1 MSFLQTEP
9 TNFISIKLT
18 DQGRRMLSLGGLNFS
33 KAVLSDREIDYN
45 IDRTGDY
52 LISNNRVLAPAE
64 FYPDIDPVNLDGT
77 NAFTLG
83 GQQVSS
89 AKQFLTADTPSA
101 GFFSGGTDAW
111 YLMSSFAKGS
121 TTIDYAAQG
130 FWGTTGLTANT
141 SSYTP
146 KTGDLAWIPWTHPK
160 SGYTF
165 SSDLILSGKPTVAL
179 WYRIMSGGSQYL
191 VLDRPIPK
199 FSGATMTYDTKA
211 YYFPYNGIEE
221 YYGSATTQDCK
232 IWNLNIVRTSTVAGT
247 QLSSDIS
254 GYTQYGSIE
263 FAGTKKYLGFSGETP
278 AIGFVHYTNEGT
290 GNTYAEQFIER
301 TIQVFLPTIMW
312 YNTSENNGEAIK
324 WGAKFYDFYGS
335 TFYDSAAKTTYR
347 ELRDGTSSGNKVIG
361 RVYHKFKLIV
371 ITDQELL
378 NVLTYKSDRN
388 YALPDYN
395 INLTSNPKTPLTNS
409 QATGL
414 CKAGYD
420 YFVTYKIINSAYT
433 SSTSFGYPE
442 SLHCGYIK
450 KIKGQND
457 INNNPQYLKIDFQA
471 NSFPYMRSTS
481 GLSAGTGWN
490 ANSIQ
495 ILVNEQP
502 SEYNYDIASV
512 PATGWTRVS
521 SLISGGNGVYRASD
535 AGDNTIDPDKLNIHE
550 FVMSRQ
556 DYNSGST
563 YVLYSGCT
571 MNQNILNFGDES
583 FFFGNIKVQTIKTK
597 YYSSIVGYALPHEL
611 NTSLNSTFNSNIN
624 DSVYVSEIAVLDL
637 SGNVVAV
644 GKPTRPLRKESNRI
658 LAIQLLLEF

>member
-1 MSFLQTEP
+1 M
-9 TNFISIKLT
+9 
-18 DQGRRMLSLGGLNFS
+18 
-33 KAVLSDREIDYN
+33 
-45 IDRTGDY
+45 
-52 LISNNRVLAPAE
+52 
-64 FYPDIDPVNLDGT
+64 
-77 NAFTLG
+77 
-83 GQQVSS
+83 
-89 AKQFLTADTPSA
+89 
-101 GFFSGGTDAW
+101 
-111 YLMSSFAKGS
+111 
-121 TTIDYAAQG
+121 
-130 FWGTTGLTANT
+130 
-141 SSYTP
+141 
-146 KTGDLAWIPWTHPK
+146 
-160 SGYTF
+160 
-165 SSDLILSGKPTVAL
+165 
-179 WYRIMSGGSQYL
+179 
-191 VLDRPIPK
+191 
-199 FSGATMTYDTKA
+199 
-211 YYFPYNGIEE
+211 
-221 YYGSATTQDCK
+221 
-232 IWNLNIVRTSTVAGT
+232 
-247 QLSSDIS
+247 
-254 GYTQYGSIE
+254 
-263 FAGTKKYLGFSGETP
+263 
-278 AIGFVHYTNEGT
+278 
-290 GNTYAEQFIER
+290 
-301 TIQVFLPTIMW
+301 
-312 YNTSENNGEAIK
+312 
-324 WGAKFYDFYGS
+324 
-335 TFYDSAAKTTYR
+335 
-347 ELRDGTSSGNKVIG
+347 
-361 RVYHKFKLIV
+361 
-371 ITDQELL
+371 
-378 NVLTYKSDRN
+378 
-388 YALPDYN
+388 PDYN

-597 YYSSIVGYALPHEL
+597 YYEDCIC
-611 NTSLNSTFNSNIN
+611 
-624 DSVYVSEIAVLDL
+624 
-637 SGNVVAV
+637 
-644 GKPTRPLRKESNRI
+644 TRE
-658 LAIQLLLEF
+658 